1 MFWIVVLGIPTA
13 NTDEQQLSSN
23 YKDVKVLCTE
33 HPLLMSAVT
42 QVTWISSTLPFL
54 LNWLNQH

>member
-23 YKDVKVLCTE
+23 YKDVKALCTE